1 MTDSVPEGF
10 TVVDQK
16 VDPSPEGHADLYF
29 LAPPERMDEVLRSW
43 GWPDGAPGWAAMM
56 GPQVIGGLAFVGLR
70 YAGPAPELPAGATA
84 VPAEIFARLIGVF
97 A

>member
-1 MTDSVPEGF
+1 MSQSVPEGF
-10 TVVDQK
+10 TLVDQP
-16 VDPSPEGHADLYF
+16 VESTPEGHADLYF
-29 LAPPERMDEVLRSW
+29 LAPPERMDAVLRAW

-70 YAGPAPELPAGATA
+70 YPGPAPALPQGCTS